1 MEKTLRTF
9 EKYTCYTLLGIGMFY
24 ITFQIVELLWLTA
37 TGLIKRFQDV
47 GFTYAPEYS
56 RSMTLLFFNILLALE
71 ILETVK
77 VFEKSHE
84 VKIRIILM
92 VCMIAV
98 SRKILMLDI
107 FEGNPMSEIALAALI
122 VGLSGGY
129 YLINKKLSVRSEEQ
143 N

>member
-24 ITFQIVELLWLTA
+24 ITFQIIELLWLTV
-37 TGLIKRFQDV
+37 TGFIKRMQDV
-47 GFTYAPEYS
+47 GFTYAPEYG
-56 RSMTLLFFNILLALE
+56 RSMILLFFNVLLALE

-92 VCMIAV
+92 VCMIAI

-122 VGLSGGY
+122 IALSGGY
-129 YLINKKLSVRSEEQ
+129 YLINKKIAVRSEE
-143 N
+143 

>member
-1 MEKTLRTF
+1 
-9 EKYTCYTLLGIGMFY
+9 
-24 ITFQIVELLWLTA
+24 
-37 TGLIKRFQDV
+37 
-47 GFTYAPEYS
+47 
-56 RSMTLLFFNILLALE
+56 
-71 ILETVK
+71 
-77 VFEKSHE
+77 
-84 VKIRIILM
+84 M

-129 YLINKKLSVRSEEQ
+129 YLINKKPSVRSEEQ

>member
-1 MEKTLRTF
+1 MDKLLRNF
-9 EKYTCYTLLGIGMFY
+9 EKYTCYTLLGIGMFF
-24 ITFQIVELLWLTA
+24 IVFQTVELIWLTI
-37 TGLIKRFQDV
+37 TGFMKRFEEI
-47 GFTYAPEYS
+47 GLAYAPEYG
-56 RSMTLLFFNILLALE
+56 RNMVLLFFNVLLALE

-107 FEGNPMSEIALAALI
+107 FEGNPMSEIALATLI
-122 VGLSGGY
+122 VALSFGY
-129 YLINKKLSVRSEEQ
+129 YLINRKPPAKHEE
-143 N
+143 

>member
-1 MEKTLRTF
+1 MDKVLQTF
-9 EKYTCYTLLGIGMFY
+9 EKYTCYVLLGIGMFY
-24 ITFQIVELLWLTA
+24 ITFQIIELLWLTI
-37 TGLIKRFQDV
+37 TGFIKRFEEI
-47 GFTYAPEYS
+47 GFSYAPEYG
-56 RSMTLLFFNILLALE
+56 RNMILLFFNVLLALE

-107 FEGNPMSEIALAALI
+107 FEGNPMSEIALATLIIALS
-122 VGLSGGY
+122 VGY
-129 YLINKKLSVRSEEQ
+129 YFINKKISVKQEK
-143 N
+143 

>member
-1 MEKTLRTF
+1 MDKVLRNF
-9 EKYTCYTLLGIGMFY
+9 EKYTCYTLLAIGMFF
-24 ITFQIVELLWLTA
+24 IVFQIVELIWLTI
-37 TGLIKRFQDV
+37 TGFMKRFQEI
-47 GFTYAPEYS
+47 GLAYAPEYG
-56 RSMTLLFFNILLALE
+56 RNMILLFFNVLLALE
-71 ILETVK
+71 ILETIK

-122 VGLSGGY
+122 IALSGGY
-129 YLINKKLSVRSEEQ
+129 YLINKKTSAKPEE
-143 N
+143 

>member
-1 MEKTLRTF
+1 MDKVLRNF
-9 EKYTCYTLLGIGMFY
+9 EKYTCYTLLALGMFF
-24 ITFQIVELLWLTA
+24 IVFQIVELIWLTI
-37 TGLIKRFQDV
+37 TGFMKRFQEI
-47 GFTYAPEYS
+47 GLAYAPEYG
-56 RSMTLLFFNILLALE
+56 RNMILLFFNVLLALE
-71 ILETVK
+71 ILETIK

-122 VGLSGGY
+122 IALSGGY
-129 YLINKKLSVRSEEQ
+129 YLINKKTTTKLEE
-143 N
+143 

>member
-1 MEKTLRTF
+1 
-9 EKYTCYTLLGIGMFY
+9 
-24 ITFQIVELLWLTA
+24 
-37 TGLIKRFQDV
+37 
-47 GFTYAPEYS
+47 
-56 RSMTLLFFNILLALE
+56 MTLLFFNILLALE

-92 VCMIAV
+92 ICMIAV

-107 FEGNPMSEIALAALI
+107 FEGNPMSEIVLAALM

-129 YLINKKLSVRSEEQ
+129 YLINKKPSVRSEEQ